1 MKLLTNIFLY
11 LLYILPLW
19 FIHYSKNKQS
29 LLVSKYTGYALMW
42 KNFEQTF
49 FSLPSKRNT
58 TMLWFYSSI
67 SVDDDNPES
76 FYSQNVIHQV
86 LQVLSCSS
94 FCTTAPTCLYHL
106 DITCLDAILTPLYMS
121 DYFHKT
127 IKFHLNSL
135 YFKICEYVFSYIS
148 EAVQTHF

>member
-1 MKLLTNIFLY
+1 MHWYGKTL
-11 LLYILPLW
+11 
-19 FIHYSKNKQS
+19 SKH
-29 LLVSKYTGYALMW
+29 
-42 KNFEQTF
+42 F

-76 FYSQNVIHQV
+76 FYSQSVIHQV

-106 DITCLDAILTPLYMS
+106 DITCLDAILTLLYIS
-121 DYFHKT
+121 DYFYKT
-127 IKFHLNSL
+127 IKFHLPSL

-148 EAVQTHF
+148 EAVQTHFRYQHVLSKLALHWLCLPEWIDDARSMMVFI